1 MIATWMLAATALGL
15 LAGGSALAAERVF
28 RLLNRQGRHLW
39 VLALVVT
46 CGWPLLAPMLS
57 RPFVEST
64 TELVTISATPTSA
77 AGAFV
82 AVVDEPSVR
91 ERLAA
96 LDTPLLVLWAAVSVL
111 LFARAVVGL
120 LALRRIARSA
130 EPQTVVGRS
139 VLISTS
145 VGPAAFGIVRPRIV
159 LPRWS
164 LELDTPMRELVV
176 RHEVEHVKAADPAV
190 LTVAWLFVALLPWN
204 AGLWWI
210 VRRLRTATELDC
222 DHRVVRAGAD
232 RRQYAHLL
240 LLISQRQGATA
251 FASMIAGSPNTL
263 PLRIAAMHSTP
274 PARRVLHAA
283 AFAIAAMVLGVVT
296 ASPVLARELAS
307 VRAWMPTVPEASP
320 RATLRSVPALAV
332 GAADL
337 PAVSTVALRSLTPP
351 APSAQDTTRKQTEPL
366 RFIVA
371 QDTTKKPPKQVEYI
385 TRTSTPPPSKGST
398 PLPSD
403 AQVAIAPGSLA
414 PRYPEILKSA
424 GVGGV
429 TIVQVVVDTTGL
441 AIPSTLKVIRSGHAL
456 FTQSVQNALPGMRFL
471 PARVGARN
479 VKQLAQVVI
488 SFEVQGFPMRDTV
501 VVPESSVPTFRIFIT
516 GIVPPSAKKPLN
528 FPSDAQVAIA
538 PGSQMPRYPE
548 ILKQAGVSGLTVVQ
562 FVVDTTGLPIIST
575 LNVERS
581 GHALFTQ
588 AVQNSLAGLRFLP
601 ARSGARNVAQLAQIV
616 YRFEILGIPA
626 TDTMPVSSGSTPTFT
641 VVITGVIPR

>member
-57 RPFVEST
+57 RPFAEST
-64 TELVTISATPTSA
+64 KKLVTISATPTSA
-77 AGAFV
+77 AGAVV

-240 LLISQRQGATA
+240 LLISQRQSETA
-251 FASMIAGSPNTL
+251 FASMIAGAPTTL
-263 PLRIAAMHSTP
+263 PLRIAAMHNTP
-274 PARRVLHAA
+274 PARRGLRAV
-283 AFAIAAMVLGVVT
+283 AFALAAMVLGVVT

-307 VRAWMPTVPEASP
+307 VRAWMPTGPDAASVLTP
-320 RATLRSVPALAV
+320 HSPVAQPV
-332 GAADL
+332 GAASLAAPL
-337 PAVSTVALRSLTPP
+337 PPVVPPTASTAAVRALTPP
-351 APSAQDTTRKQTEPL
+351 VPLAQDTAKKQPT
-366 RFIVA
+366 
-371 QDTTKKPPKQVEYI
+371 KQVEYI
-385 TRTSTPPPSKGST
+385 TRTSSPPAPKGST
-398 PLPSD
+398 RPPDD
-403 AQVAIAPGSLA
+403 AQVAMAPGSLA

-424 GVGGV
+424 GVSGV
-429 TIVQVVVDTTGL
+429 TIVQFVVDTTGL
-441 AIPSTLKVIRSGHAL
+441 AIPSTLKVVRSGHAL
-456 FTQSVQNALPGMRFL
+456 FTQAVQNVLPGLRFLPARSGARNVKQLAQMVYWFEVQGFPPRDTVVIPAGPVPTFKVVITGIVPPSSKGPLNFPSDAQVTIAPGSQAPRYPEILKQAGVSGETVVQFVVDTTGLPIPSTLKVVRSGHALFTKAVQNALPGLRFH

-479 VKQLAQVVI
+479 VKQLAQMVYH
-488 SFEVQGFPMRDTV
+488 FEVQGYPPADTLS
-501 VVPESSVPTFRIFIT
+501 VPSGSVPTFKVFIT
-516 GIVPPSAKKPLN
+516 A
-528 FPSDAQVAIA
+528 VA
-538 PGSQMPRYPE
+538 P
-548 ILKQAGVSGLTVVQ
+548 K
-562 FVVDTTGLPIIST
+562 
-575 LNVERS
+575 
-581 GHALFTQ
+581 
-588 AVQNSLAGLRFLP
+588 
-601 ARSGARNVAQLAQIV
+601 
-616 YRFEILGIPA
+616 
-626 TDTMPVSSGSTPTFT
+626 
-641 VVITGVIPR
+641 